1 MILLYLNS
9 PLYYQQVFAA
19 WFLAIMRKYYSRY
32 LKNPHT
38 TINFT
43 LYICNFYICNL
54 FAVLKFLYYY
64 NYNSLTVILVICLN
78 SFNPYLCS
86 LRVRIFYCNLY
97 NLNQNQVIQMST
109 VKWRNNSSFETQVAI
124 VRKVASGKYQ

>member
-9 PLYYQQVFAA
+9 TLYYQQVFAA
-19 WFLAIMRKYYSRY
+19 WFLAIMRPKYYSRY

-38 TINFT
+38 TLNST
-43 LYICNFYICNL
+43 LYICNL

-64 NYNSLTVILVICLN
+64 NYNSLTDILLICLN

-86 LRVRIFYCNLY
+86 LRVRIYYCNLY

-109 VKWRNNSSFETQVAI
+109 VKWRNNSSFETQVSI
-124 VRKVASGKYQ
+124 VRKVAFGKYQ